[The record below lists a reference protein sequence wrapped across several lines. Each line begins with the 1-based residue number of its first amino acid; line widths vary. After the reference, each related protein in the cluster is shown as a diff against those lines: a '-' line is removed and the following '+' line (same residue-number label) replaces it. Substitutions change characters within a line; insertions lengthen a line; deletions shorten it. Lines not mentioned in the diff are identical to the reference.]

1 MTQFTI
7 GQKQISVYPCDEPD
21 RPVIYLNTFA
31 GEGKQVL
38 RLLRDD
44 GCPPFTLVSVSSL
57 DWNHDMSPWEI
68 PPVFKNADPCTGGA
82 DDYLRILIERIV
94 PEAEKEIKGTVSWR
108 GIAGYSLA
116 GLFALYSLY
125 RTDLFSRAASMSGSL
140 WYPGIT
146 EYISSH
152 TMKNS
157 PDYLYFSLGSK
168 EARTRNPYMKT
179 VQENTEMIEK
189 YYRENGISTAFQ
201 LNPGNH
207 YKDAEKRTAAGIRWL
222 ADRQAE

>member
-7 GQKQISVYPCDEPD
+7 EQKHISVYPCDEPD
-21 RPVIYLNTFA
+21 RPVIYLNTFE
-31 GEGKQVL
+31 GEGEQVL

-44 GCPPFTLVSVSSL
+44 GCPAFTLVSVSNL

-68 PPVFKNADPCTGGA
+68 PPVFKNTEPCTGGA
-82 DDYLRILIERIV
+82 DDYLKLLIEKIM
-94 PEAEKEIKGTVSWR
+94 PEAEREIKGTVSWR

-125 RTDLFSRAASMSGSL
+125 WTDIFSRAASMSGSL
-140 WYPGIT
+140 WYPGIS

-152 TMKNS
+152 TMKRI
-157 PDYLYFSLGSK
+157 PDCLYFSLGSK
-168 EARTRNPYMKT
+168 EARTRNHYMKT
-179 VQENTEMIEK
+179 VQENTEKIEE
-189 YYRENGISTAFQ
+189 YYREKGISTVFQ

-207 YKDAEKRTAAGIRWL
+207 YKDAEKRTAAGIHWL
-222 ADRQAE
+222 LDR

>member
-7 GQKQISVYPCDEPD
+7 GQKHISVYPCDEPD

-94 PEAEKEIKGTVSWR
+94 LEAEKEIKGTVSWR

-152 TMKNS
+152 TMKKT

>member
-57 DWNHDMSPWEI
+57 NWNHDMSPWEI

-125 RTDLFSRAASMSGSL
+125 RTDIFSRAASMSGSL

-152 TMKNS
+152 TMKKP

>member
-21 RPVIYLNTFA
+21 RPVIYFNTFA

-68 PPVFKNADPCTGGA
+68 PPVKNADPCTGGA
-82 DDYLRILIERIV
+82 DVYLRILIERIV
-94 PEAEKEIKGTVSWR
+94 PEAEKEIKGTASWR

-116 GLFALYSLY
+116 GLFALYSMY
-125 RTDLFSRAASMSGSL
+125 QTDIFSRAASMSGSL

-152 TMKNS
+152 TMKKT

>member
-21 RPVIYLNTFA
+21 RSVIYLNTFA

-94 PEAEKEIKGTVSWR
+94 PEAEKEIKGTASWR

-125 RTDLFSRAASMSGSL
+125 QTDIFSRAASMSGSL

-152 TMKNS
+152 TMKKT

>member
-7 GQKQISVYPCDEPD
+7 GQKHISVYPCDEPD

-125 RTDLFSRAASMSGSL
+125 QTDIFSRAASMSGSL

-152 TMKNS
+152 TMKKTS
-157 PDYLYFSLGSK
+157 DYLYFSLGSK

>member
-7 GQKQISVYPCDEPD
+7 GQKHISVYPCDEPN

-94 PEAEKEIKGTVSWR
+94 PEAEKEIKGTASWR

-125 RTDLFSRAASMSGSL
+125 QTDIFSRAASMSGSL

-152 TMKNS
+152 TMKKT
-157 PDYLYFSLGSK
+157 PDYLYFFLVFK

-207 YKDAEKRTAAGIRWL
+207 YKDAEKRTVAGIRWL

>member
-7 GQKQISVYPCDEPD
+7 GQKHISVYPCDEPD

-152 TMKNS
+152 TMKRRRII
-157 PDYLYFSLGSK
+157 YTFHW
-168 EARTRNPYMKT
+168 EAK
-179 VQENTEMIEK
+179 K
-189 YYRENGISTAFQ
+189 
-201 LNPGNH
+201 PGR
-207 YKDAEKRTAAGIRWL
+207 AIPI
-222 ADRQAE
+222 

>member
-7 GQKQISVYPCDEPD
+7 GQKHISVYPCDEPD

-125 RTDLFSRAASMSGSL
+125 RTDIFSRAASMSGSL

-152 TMKNS
+152 TMKKT
-157 PDYLYFSLGSK
+157 PEDLDFALGSK

>member
-94 PEAEKEIKGTVSWR
+94 SEAEKEIKGTVSWR

-125 RTDLFSRAASMSGSL
+125 RTDIFSRAASMSGSL

-152 TMKNS
+152 TMKKT

>member
-7 GQKQISVYPCDEPD
+7 GQKHISVYPCDEPD

-44 GCPPFTLVSVSSL
+44 GCPPLTLVSVSSL

-125 RTDLFSRAASMSGSL
+125 RTDIFSRAASMSGSL

-152 TMKNS
+152 TMKKT